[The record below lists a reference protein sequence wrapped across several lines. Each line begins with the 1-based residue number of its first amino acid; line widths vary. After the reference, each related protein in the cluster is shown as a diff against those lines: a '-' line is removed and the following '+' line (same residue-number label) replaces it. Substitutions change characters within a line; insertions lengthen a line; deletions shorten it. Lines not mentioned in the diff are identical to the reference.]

1 MTSDLRAVLFDFDG
15 TLWDSETA
23 VFGVFRDLY
32 AEHGHE
38 LMLPTWSAAIG
49 TVGGFD
55 PYAEL
60 NRLRNDGLDVEDL
73 RASTERRIR
82 EAARQVPLR
91 PGIAPFLAQLDE
103 AGVRRALVSSD
114 RSEWLVTHL
123 ERLGWPDGWAAMV
136 CADGDATRAK
146 PNPHLYLAALELL
159 GVPSHETFAV
169 EDSPNGIRAAKA
181 AGIRCL
187 CVPNEATAGLDVS
200 EADLVANTF
209 EGLSPDDV
217 WAKLGGAA
225 DAAARG
231 S

>member
-1 MTSDLRAVLFDFDG
+1 MTAEPTLRAVLFDFDG

-38 LMLPTWSAAIG
+38 LTLSTWSAAIG

-60 NRLRNDGLDVEDL
+60 NRLHDGLDLEDL
-73 RASTERRIR
+73 RASTEARIR
-82 EAARQVPLR
+82 ESAGQVPLR
-91 PGIAPFLAQLDE
+91 PGVDGFLRQLDG
-103 AGVRRALVSSD
+103 AGIRRALVSSD

-123 ERLGWPDGWAAMV
+123 DRLGWPDGWSAMV
-136 CADGDATRAK
+136 SADGDAARAK

-159 GVPSHETFAV
+159 DVPGSETFAV

-181 AGIRCL
+181 AGIPCV
-187 CVPNEATAGLDVS
+187 CVPNEATAGLDLS
-200 EADLVANTF
+200 GADLAVSTF
-209 EGLSPDDV
+209 EGLAVDDV
-217 WAKLGGAA
+217 WRRVRRPRSG
-225 DAAARG
+225 
-231 S
+231 